1 MIDDTVNR
9 ILMSDSL
16 RGTVPDLEDDSSQTS
31 EQLLNS
37 FIIVVLEMNDA
48 EILTGSLDGIS
59 LEEKVIKLDVKLK
72 IDSVYDLINDM
83 SLGVVPTCNAIQLHL
98 GEKANRIIGPFKFTS
113 PKMFAIDHP
122 NKLCVLGIDLIKI

>member
-1 MIDDTVNR
+1 MINDTSNR

-16 RGTVPDLEDDSSQTS
+16 RGAVPDLEDDSSQTS
-31 EQLLNS
+31 EQFFDS
-37 FIIVVLEMNDA
+37 FIIAVLEMNDA
-48 EILTGSLDGIS
+48 EFLTGSLNGIS

-72 IDSVYDLINDM
+72 IDSVYDIISDM
-83 SLGVVPTCNAIQLHL
+83 SLGVAPICNAIQLHL
-98 GEKANRIIGPFKFTS
+98 AEKANRIVGPFKFTS